1 MSAENWIVTK
11 PNGEQ
16 WGIIKRL
23 FIDPTTKQIT
33 FADVI
38 LGETG
43 RLVQIPWENFHVQ
56 KQRIT
61 VVVPEG
67 KLNGSVRDARRTGLG
82 ESVAMEVWP

>member
-1 MSAENWIVTK
+1 MGAENWIVTK
-11 PNGEQ
+11 PSGEE

-23 FIDPTTKQIT
+23 LINPTTKQIT

-43 RLVQIPWENFHVQ
+43 RLVQVPWENFHLQ
-56 KQRIT
+56 KRRIT
-61 VVVPEG
+61 LSVPEG
-67 KLNGSVRDARRTGLG
+67 KLNGSARDARRPGHA